1 MNPQPISYMN
11 TDLDLIIDVD
21 PAILVEELEG
31 KGVCVLTSER
41 GRDSLWLIICE
52 DGKDD
57 GVLDNELVEN
67 VTHLLDVIES
77 LSDVSK
83 ELWDRCSKR
92 EFNAG
97 YECGFEPRSFEQNL
111 PHEVLKR
118 IVACNASFAIT
129 LYRPFDETDDKV
141 CRIDLTGS
149 DEEE

>member
-31 KGVCVLTSER
+31 KGSCVFAQDPNQQGLYY
-41 GRDSLWLIICE
+41 IMCE
-52 DGKDD
+52 DG
-57 GVLDNELVEN
+57 GLDCDLVIN
-67 VTHLLDVIES
+67 TTHLLDAVES
-77 LSDVSK
+77 LSKSSR

-118 IVACNASFAIT
+118 IVECNASFAIT